1 MAFSSVQ
8 APLSKYLP
16 GPDGP
21 ALMLIKYEEKNSPAW
36 S

>member
-8 APLSKYLP
+8 APLSNP
-16 GPDGP
+16 GGP
-21 ALMLIKYEEKNSPAW
+21 ALMLIKYEEKNSPPGLDV